1 MRTQCGYGDLSMMTR
16 ASAPSSA
23 HTSTPF
29 SRMVRTGNLSLHVLE
44 WVPTQESNRKV
55 VMLVHGL
62 ASNARLW
69 DGAASALCAKGYRV
83 FAVDQRGHGLSD
95 KPSSGYDMATV
106 VNDLATLIGTL
117 QLDQPVVAGQSWG
130 GNVVVELAHRNPEVV
145 AGVCAVDGGLIQLA
159 DRFSDW
165 ESCAQIL
172 APPLLAGTSA
182 SDFEQMIRRA
192 YAGWPETAVRGTL
205 ANMEVLADGTIRPW
219 LSRDRHM
226 DVLRGLWEHRP
237 LDIVPTLRKPV
248 LFTPAAP
255 EERRS
260 FDNTRD
266 YEQLATRHRHVR
278 VELFAPAHHDL
289 HAQFPERWADT
300 LHRYVEEGFFV

>member
-1 MRTQCGYGDLSMMTR
+1 
-16 ASAPSSA
+16 
-23 HTSTPF
+23 
-29 SRMVRTGNLSLHVLE
+29 MVRTGNLSLHVLE

-130 GNVVVELAHRNPEVV
+130 GNVVIELAHRNPEVV

-248 LFTPAAP
+248 LFTPAAS
-255 EERRS
+255 EEHRS